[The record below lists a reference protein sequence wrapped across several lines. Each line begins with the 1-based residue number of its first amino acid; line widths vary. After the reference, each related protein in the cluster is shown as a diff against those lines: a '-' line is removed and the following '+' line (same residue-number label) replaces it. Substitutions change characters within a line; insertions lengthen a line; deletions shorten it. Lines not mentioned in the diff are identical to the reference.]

1 MAGFTG
7 FTASLLRF
15 ALAAM
20 VSSTVAGS
28 DGLGGCDGCASS
40 ASLLATKATTS
51 QVEGLSEVPIDMTEG
66 VGSNSSNNTNQSLE
80 NILMK
85 NLEHDLTLAHSIPSL
100 ESNNSSGPT
109 PKGTHGFG
117 SLGANLEFMM
127 LKLAQLETIVELQQL
142 EIHELKQFKLQ
153 HMAKEHNVSTVKVS
167 MIDKKAQDEA
177 KTKKAQEVLKKVLR
191 KHNHQRDRKE
201 YVRSNPSEEK
211 EQKEQ
216 ESSVKQEL
224 LERQIKEKKQET
236 KTESQ
241 SVSLDNSVSSKIP
254 IIDDAVDVITDGTG
268 MIGDALGDAYEA
280 AEDQVSFVADTV
292 IDSVACLSLV
302 IP

>member
-1 MAGFTG
+1 MAG

-66 VGSNSSNNTNQSLE
+66 VGSNTSNNTNQSLE

-85 NLEHDLTLAHSIPSL
+85 NLEHDLTQADSIPSL
-100 ESNNSSGPT
+100 ESNSSSN
-109 PKGTHGFG
+109 GTHGFG

-153 HMAKEHNVSTVKVS
+153 HMAKEHNVSTPKVS

-268 MIGDALGDAYEA
+268 MIGDALGDAYDA